1 MPRKIRQIGSGGRG
15 LQRYG
20 GLTEKGQLSHG
31 LKVGR
36 EKALQVCGA
45 EHSRQGAQLEQR
57 SQDAMSLAVGQH
69 RKEVRV
75 AEVPALVGRL
85 RGTQRNSLFNGG
97 KCKAKTGVIREKT
110 IILDPTPPG
119 AMRAESCPP
128 GPLELWSL
136 LPVTVLL
143 FWICLR
149 VICLQDQGPCPAP

>member
-1 MPRKIRQIGSGGRG
+1 M
-15 LQRYG
+15 
-20 GLTEKGQLSHG
+20 SHG

-110 IILDPTPPG
+110 IILDPTP
-119 AMRAESCPP
+119 
-128 GPLELWSL
+128 
-136 LPVTVLL
+136 
-143 FWICLR
+143 
-149 VICLQDQGPCPAP
+149 QGPCVLRAALRVPSSSGPCSQSLFYCSGFVCV